1 MSTEP
6 PRTSQPIRR
15 WQQLLDRI
23 DKNDLPDAYVPQ
35 RHQDYVDRRMAE
47 LSETQRARIG
57 QLWKDR
63 ERIDPD
69 IPNRGFSFV
78 KILEYVAE
86 NVK

>member
-1 MSTEP
+1 MAICPSD
-6 PRTSQPIRR
+6 I
-15 WQQLLDRI
+15 
-23 DKNDLPDAYVPQ
+23 AQ
-35 RHQDYVDRRMAE
+35 RHQDYVDRRMAK
-47 LSETQRARIG
+47 LSEPQRARIG

-63 ERIDPD
+63 ERIDPE